1 MILLLYKANLEMHF
15 GIFYFVLI
23 EIRFKHW
30 GLLISSST
38 VFLYLESESEAAS
51 VVSDSVRPHGL

>member
-51 VVSDSVRPHGL
+51 VVSDSV